1 MRITERDI
9 DRMTEDQ
16 LRDFAIKLVEALLL
30 AEEDGVFGK
39 DSWEGYLDI
48 EV

>member
-1 MRITERDI
+1 MDAEDLDTLSDEQVRDLLRRI
-9 DRMTEDQ
+9 
-16 LRDFAIKLVEALLL
+16 VESLEL

-39 DSWEGYLDI
+39 DSWQGYLEI

>member
-1 MRITERDI
+1 MTSEDI
-9 DRMTEDQ
+9 DTMSDEQVRDL
-16 LRDFAIKLVEALLL
+16 LRRIVESLEL

-39 DSWEGYLDI
+39 DSWQGYLEI